1 MKQTVKIFL
10 KEKSPIFSRNESG
23 SLSVFIIFLFLI
35 TLMLSFSIVDI
46 SGLYLAKRELINI
59 AEPAISRAAHN
70 VDLNRYYSGDRVQ
83 AGTNS
88 AGPIYLVPI
97 DCQAAAATLEA
108 EIANIT
114 FRGSAINISQFTCQS
129 DVLKATLQTIIH
141 PTLAIPLLQ
150 GSVMNGLLTISATLS
165 ASNPIG

>member
-1 MKQTVKIFL
+1 MRKIASKYL
-10 KEKSPIFSRNESG
+10 SDQRG
-23 SLSVFIIFLFLI
+23 SLSIFIIFLFLI
-35 TLMLSFSIVDI
+35 TLMLSFSIIDV
-46 SGLYLAKRELINI
+46 SGAYLAKRELINI

-83 AGTNS
+83 LGTNS
-88 AGPIYLVPI
+88 AGPVYLVPI
-97 DCQAAAATLEA
+97 DCQAAASALES

-114 FRGSAINISQFTCQS
+114 FHGSAINISDFSCQS
-129 DVLKATLQTIIH
+129 DVLKATLQTLIH

-150 GSVMNGLLTISATLS
+150 GSVMNGMLTISATLS